1 MGRTTPWR
9 DALRG
14 GLTRRT
20 LLASGLLALIVGG
33 AFAVLRS
40 AVEEE
45 RSSRRLAVH
54 STAEISSANR
64 AEKLLLD
71 LETGVR
77 GYVITR
83 QERFL
88 EPWRAARTEF
98 PRQAAAF
105 ADLADDPEGRSRARQ
120 VERSGK
126 AYVED
131 YSAPLVAAARRG
143 DHSANSLARTLEG
156 KRRVDALRSAF
167 ENYVRRE
174 QTLLARREQAVEAST
189 NREIV
194 ATTVGIMASVI
205 LILLFGAYLAHAIVL
220 PVRRASGMA
229 SRVAAGDLNARVPEG
244 GIAEIGALER
254 ALNTMGRSL
263 ETSREELR
271 LLADEQG
278 ALRRVATLVARDV
291 PPEEVWDAAAF
302 ELGQLLGAEGTW
314 LLHAEGDGSVTAVAH
329 RGAEGLAVGERSALL
344 DDSAARTVLATGRS
358 IQTDSPRG
366 MVAAA
371 PIVVEGRRWGVLAAL
386 WKSTPPPADAE
397 ERIAQFSELVAT
409 AIAGAAGRA
418 ELIASRA
425 RVVATADEA
434 RRRIQ
439 RDLHDGAQ
447 QRLVHTVISLK
458 LARRELGDSTG
469 PGPGLVDEALSH
481 AESATAGLR
490 DLVHGILPAA
500 LSRGGLRPAI
510 EAIAADA
517 PGPVSVDVTAQRLP
531 PALEATAYF
540 IVAEALTNVAKH
552 ANATRAEVT
561 ARVDRDILE
570 LEVRDDG
577 VGGAQVGGSYGLLGL
592 KDRAA
597 AAGGE
602 LRVNS
607 SPGRG
612 TSIVARLPLV

>member
-1 MGRTTPWR
+1 V
-9 DALRG
+9 
-14 GLTRRT
+14 
-20 LLASGLLALIVGG
+20 ASG
-33 AFAVLRS
+33 
-40 AVEEE
+40 
-45 RSSRRLAVH
+45 
-54 STAEISSANR
+54 
-64 AEKLLLD
+64 
-71 LETGVR
+71 
-77 GYVITR
+77 
-83 QERFL
+83 
-88 EPWRAARTEF
+88 
-98 PRQAAAF
+98 
-105 ADLADDPEGRSRARQ
+105 
-120 VERSGK
+120 
-126 AYVED
+126 
-131 YSAPLVAAARRG
+131 
-143 DHSANSLARTLEG
+143 
-156 KRRVDALRSAF
+156 
-167 ENYVRRE
+167 
-174 QTLLARREQAVEAST
+174 
-189 NREIV
+189 
-194 ATTVGIMASVI
+194 I
-205 LILLFGAYLAHAIVL
+205 LILLFGAYLAHAIVR
-220 PVRRASGMA
+220 PIRRASGMA

-291 PPEEVWDAAAF
+291 PPEEVWDATVF
-302 ELGQLLGAEGTW
+302 ELLQLLGADGTW
-314 LLHAEGDGSVTAVAH
+314 LLRAEGDGSVTAVAH
-329 RGAEGLAVGERSALL
+329 RGAEGMAVGERRALL
-344 DDSAARTVLATGRS
+344 DDSVARKVLATGRS
-358 IQTDSPRG
+358 IQTDRPQD
-366 MVAAA
+366 MVVAA

-386 WKSTPPPADAE
+386 WKSTPPPADPE

-409 AIAGAAGRA
+409 AIAGAAGRG

-425 RVVATADEA
+425 RVVASADEA

-490 DLVHGILPAA
+490 DLVHGILPAG

-510 EAIAADA
+510 EALAVDA

-561 ARVDRDILE
+561 ARVDCDILE

-577 VGGAQVGGSYGLLGL
+577 VGGAQVGGSYGLPGL

-602 LRVNS
+602 LRVDS

-612 TSIVARLPLV
+612 TSIVARLPLVSGEPDEVGGASSR

>member
-1 MGRTTPWR
+1 
-9 DALRG
+9 
-14 GLTRRT
+14 
-20 LLASGLLALIVGG
+20 VGG

-54 STAEISSANR
+54 STAEITGANR

-83 QERFL
+83 DERFL
-88 EPWRAARTEF
+88 EPWRAARIEF

-105 ADLADDPEGRSRARQ
+105 ADLADDPEERTRARQ
-120 VERSGK
+120 IERSGK
-126 AYVED
+126 AYIED
-131 YSAPLVAAARRG
+131 YSVPLVAAAHRG
-143 DHSANSLARTLEG
+143 DPSAHSLARTLEG

-167 ENYVRRE
+167 ENYGRRE
-174 QTLLARREQAVEAST
+174 QTLLARREHAVEAST
-189 NREIV
+189 NRAIV
-194 ATTVGIMASVI
+194 ATTVGIVASVI
-205 LILLFGAYLAHAIVL
+205 LLLLFGAYLAHAIVL
-220 PVRRASGMA
+220 PIRRASGMA

-254 ALNTMGRSL
+254 GLNTMGRSL

-291 PPEEVWDAAAF
+291 PPEEVWDAAAL
-302 ELGQLLGAEGTW
+302 ELRQLLGADGAW
-314 LLHAEGDGSVTAVAH
+314 LLRAEGDGSVTAVAN
-329 RGAEGLAVGERSALL
+329 RGAEGLAVGERSALP
-344 DDSAARTVLATGRS
+344 DDSAARQVLATGRS
-358 IQTDSPRG
+358 SQTDRPEG
-366 MVAAA
+366 MVVAA
-371 PIVVEGRRWGVLAAL
+371 PIVVEGRRWGLLAAV
-386 WKSTPPPADAE
+386 WKSTTPPADAE

-500 LSRGGLRPAI
+500 LSHGGLRPAI
-510 EAIAADA
+510 EALAADA

-561 ARVDRDILE
+561 VRVDRDILE

-612 TSIVARLPLV
+612 TSIVARLPLVSGEPAEVGDVSSR